1 VYDDLEFFWDK
12 AWERGCEGDGARA
25 MVKQELRNEKIHNP
39 ERRLENVED
48 CVPFLRNIV
57 FSHVP
62 SSYESP
68 QEIFQKKSLLF
79 TKSCSHSHFHGQVD
93 PSLAIVLIDLQCMLC
108 GKS

>member
-12 AWERGCEGDGARA
+12 AWERGCEWDGARA
-25 MVKQELRNEKIHNP
+25 MVKQELRNEKIHNL

-48 CVPFLRNIV
+48 CVSFLSNIV

-68 QEIFQKKSLLF
+68 Q
-79 TKSCSHSHFHGQVD
+79 
-93 PSLAIVLIDLQCMLC
+93 
-108 GKS
+108 